1 MKTWL
6 VLLGQRTMSNSS
18 LQDVSRVKYLQGNIG
33 GVLDALRDGSNIKG
47 YFAWSFLDLFEL
59 LAGYKSSFGLY
70 YVDRDDPELKRYPKL
85 SAKWY
90 KWFLRGTIELK
101 KDASF
106 DSVGHLFQ

>member
-1 MKTWL
+1 MNSDYDDL
-6 VLLGQRTMSNSS
+6 FSNFQSHH
-18 LQDVSRVKYLQGNIG
+18 KFFY
-33 GVLDALRDGSNIKG
+33 RDGSNIKG